1 MTQRVISLYSEATPN
16 PENMK
21 FVMNKMLYAR
31 NNVDFQSAE
40 EVDGASPF
48 ADQLFGLP
56 FVKGVFISNNFVTVA
71 KKPDYDWNDII
82 PQIKEFIKGY
92 LQDDNP
98 IVNEALIA
106 ERKGEAQEAIIFSED
121 DAEIVEKIK
130 GILEKYVQP
139 AVEMDGG
146 TIVFRNYKEGTV
158 TLGMQGACS
167 GCPSSTVTLKN
178 GIEGMMK
185 RMIPE
190 VQEVVADAM

>member
-16 PENMK
+16 PETMK
-21 FVMNKMLYAR
+21 FVMNKMLFAR
-31 NNVDFQSAE
+31 NNVDFQSVE
-40 EVDGASPF
+40 EVDGASPL
-48 ADQLFGLP
+48 AAELFGFP
-56 FVKGVFISNNFVTVA
+56 FVKGVFISNNFITIA
-71 KKPDYDWNDII
+71 KKPNFEWNEII
-82 PQIKEFIKGY
+82 PDIKEFIKGY
-92 LQDDNP
+92 LQDEKP

-106 ERKGEAQEAIIFSED
+106 ERKGEAQEAVTFSED
-121 DAEIVEKIK
+121 DAEIVVKIK
-130 GILEKYVQP
+130 DILEKYVQP

>member
-1 MTQRVISLYSEATPN
+1 MTQRIISLYSEATPN

-21 FVMNKMLYAR
+21 FVMNKMLFAR

-40 EVDGASPF
+40 EVDGASPM
-48 ADQLFGLP
+48 ADELFGLP
-56 FVKGVFISNNFVTVA
+56 FVKGVFISNNFITIA
-71 KKPDYDWNDII
+71 KKPDFEWNEII
-82 PQIKEFIKGY
+82 PEIKEFIKAY
-92 LQDDNP
+92 LQAEKP
-98 IVNEALIA
+98 VVNETLIA
-106 ERKGEAQEAIIFSED
+106 ERKGEAQDAITFSED
-121 DAEIVEKIK
+121 DAEIVGKIK
-130 GILEKYVQP
+130 DILEKYVQP